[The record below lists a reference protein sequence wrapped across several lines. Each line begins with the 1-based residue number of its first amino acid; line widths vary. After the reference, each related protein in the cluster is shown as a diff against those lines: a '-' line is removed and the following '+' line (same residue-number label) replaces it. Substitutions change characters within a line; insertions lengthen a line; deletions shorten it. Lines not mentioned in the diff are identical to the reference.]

1 MCAIMTHHGH
11 GPAAHAASADGA
23 PELMA
28 GFPPA
33 PQSQVTLANWQD
45 PPFNRWAF
53 RHMRELIPCQ
63 LIPAGHHRPGP
74 LPPSALPL
82 GDPPVARLDGSMA
95 TVEDVLAGTFTDAF
109 LVVHDGQLVAERYFA
124 GMTAGTPHLLMSVSK
139 SILGCVAGVLAD
151 RGLLD
156 PRAPVTAYVPEVG
169 HSGYAGATIRDLLD
183 MRTGVA
189 FREAY
194 TAPDAEVRVMERSM
208 GWRPARPEDP
218 VGAYPYLATLG
229 HAGPH
234 GGEFSY
240 RSADSDMLGWA
251 CERASGTRMAD
262 LISALVWQPVRAES
276 DAEITC
282 DPLGSAIPDG
292 GISAIARDLARFG
305 QMLIDDGMSQ
315 GRVVVPATWL
325 ADVRSPGPGV
335 REAFAQ
341 TDNEYVLPGG
351 WYRSQFWVIP
361 GHGGPVLVCLGIHG
375 QLIYAD
381 RAARTVVVKM
391 SAWPDAQNTAYL
403 LDTLRACAAVAARLW
418 AARAGETAR
427 WPG

>member
-1 MCAIMTHHGH
+1 MT
-11 GPAAHAASADGA
+11 PDGA

-33 PQSQVTLANWQD
+33 PESQVTLANWQD

-53 RHMRELIPCQ
+53 RHMRELIPSHP
-63 LIPAGHHRPGP
+63 IPAGPAAPLQAAARP
-74 LPPSALPL
+74 LD
-82 GDPPVARLDGSMA
+82 DPAVAKLDGSMA
-95 TVEDVLAGTFTDAF
+95 TVEDVLAGTYTDAF
-109 LVVHDGQLVAERYFA
+109 LVVHDGELVAERYFA

-139 SILGCVAGVLAD
+139 SVLGCVAGVLTG

-156 PRAPVTAYVPEVG
+156 PAAPVTAYVPEVG
-169 HSGYAGATIRDLLD
+169 RSGYAGATIRDLLD

-189 FREAY
+189 FRETY
-194 TAPDAEVRVMERSM
+194 TALDAEVRVMERSM
-208 GWRPARPEDP
+208 GWRPAQPGDP
-218 VGAYPYLATLG
+218 AGAYPYLATLG
-229 HAGPH
+229 SAGPH

-251 CERASGTRMAD
+251 CERAAGVRIAD
-262 LISALVWQPVRAES
+262 LVSALIWQPIGAER

-292 GISAIARDLARFG
+292 GISAAARDLARFG
-305 QMLIDDGMSQ
+305 QMLVDDGWAH
-315 GRVVVPATWL
+315 GRAVVPQAWL
-325 ADVRSPGPGV
+325 ADVRQPGPDV
-335 REAFAQ
+335 REAFAR

-361 GHGGPVLVCLGIHG
+361 GRAGPALVCLGIHG

-381 RAARTVVVKM
+381 RAARTVVVKL
-391 SAWPDAQNTAYL
+391 SSWPDAQNTAYL
-403 LDTLRACAAVAARLW
+403 VDTLRSCAAVAGQLSARPT
-418 AARAGETAR
+418 GETTR
-427 WPG
+427 